1 MGRSS
6 GFVRLAGVLLVLAGA
21 WGGILPYI
29 GPLFG
34 YPMPAGSAAAP
45 FTWTVSHLEL
55 HLLPGLG
62 AILGGL
68 MLIRG
73 RRGTAASGGFLAFL
87 AGAWF
92 VLAPTFAR
100 TWMPAAGPDQT
111 LTASTLMQVVTPL
124 GYHYATGLLIAGLGA
139 LGLGLASASRGER
152 SELAVAGRP
161 VPSVGAGAAPEPR
174 PLTPAGQRRDLGF

>member
-6 GFVRLAGVLLVLAGA
+6 GFVRLLGVLLVLGGA
-21 WGGILPYI
+21 WGGILPYV

-34 YPMPAGSAAAP
+34 YPMPPGSAAAP
-45 FTWTVSHLEL
+45 FTWTTSHLEL

-62 AILGGL
+62 AIVGGV

-73 RRGTAASGGFLAFL
+73 RRGTAAAGGFLAFL

-92 VLAPTFAR
+92 VLAPTLAR
-100 TWMPAAGPDQT
+100 TWMPAAGPSQT
-111 LTASTLMQVVTPL
+111 LTASTFMQVVTPL
-124 GYHYATGLLIAGLGA
+124 GYHYGTGLLIAGLGA

-152 SELAVAGRP
+152 GEIAVAGQHVAP
-161 VPSVGAGAAPEPR
+161 AAADSARGPR
-174 PLTPAGQRRDLGF
+174 PLTPAGQRRDLGI